1 MTDARLAEIRERW
14 AKATPGPWAHDRP
27 PGEVY
32 ALSDGSEII
41 ADVYGGPDGRL
52 EPNSAAIAAAPT
64 DIADLLAE
72 VERLRLEFEALAD
85 VAIEA
90 VIRIHKRP
98 ENLDVIGH
106 HLRALE
112 AAWDRAVAVLD
123 SYGDEAG
130 EPTEDSESS

>member
-1 MTDARLAEIRERW
+1 MSDRTVMEAADRQLADAGMFA
-14 AKATPGPWAHDRP
+14 ATPGSVDRL
-27 PGEVY
+27 
-32 ALSDGSEII
+32 LSD
-41 ADVYGGPDGRL
+41 
-52 EPNSAAIAAAPT
+52 
-64 DIADLLAE
+64 
-72 VERLRLEFEALAD
+72 VERLRSEFQALAD

-98 ENLDVIGH
+98 ENLDVIGQ